1 MIIETI
7 ISTLDSRGQ
16 ANFAPFGIKKENNF
30 IYISPYIPSRTLE
43 NLNLNKCAVVNYTD
57 DVRYFVD
64 CLVGEKK
71 FKKLKSF
78 DIDGFYLQDCLSHEE
93 VKVVSIK
100 DDKIRP
106 TFKCEI
112 IGEYT
117 HKKFLGFNRAK
128 ASILEACIL
137 ASRLKMLDEKKIRN
151 ELDYLYISVKK
162 TGSYKELR
170 SWKKINRFIE
180 AHFEKKQR
188 K

>member
-7 ISTLDSRGQ
+7 ISTVNSKGKV
-16 ANFAPFGIKKENNF
+16 NFAPFGIKKNNNF

-43 NLNLNKCAVVNYTD
+43 NLNLNKCAVINYTD

-64 CLVGEKK
+64 CLVGEKN
-71 FKKLKSF
+71 FKTLRSF
-78 DIDGFYLQDCLSHEE
+78 NIDGFYLKGCLSHEE
-93 VKVVSIK
+93 VRVVSIK
-100 DDKIRP
+100 NDKIRP

-112 IGEYT
+112 VGEYN

-137 ASRLKMLDEKKIRN
+137 ASRLKILDEKKIRN
-151 ELDYLYISVKK
+151 ELDYLNISVKK

-170 SWKKINRFIE
+170 SWKKLNKFIE
-180 AHFEKKQR
+180 DYFENKER

>member
-7 ISTLDSRGQ
+7 ISTVNSKGKV
-16 ANFAPFGIKKENNF
+16 NFAPFGVKKDNNY

-43 NLNLNKCAVVNYTD
+43 NLNMNKCAVINYTD

-78 DIDGFYLQDCLSHEE
+78 KINGFYLEGCLSHEE
-93 VKVVSIK
+93 VRVVSIK
-100 DDKIRP
+100 NDKVRP

-112 IGEYT
+112 VGEYT

-137 ASRLKMLDEKKIRN
+137 ASRLKILDEKKIRE
-151 ELDYLYISVKK
+151 ELDYLHISVKK

-170 SWKKINRFIE
+170 SWKKINKFIE
-180 AHFEKKQR
+180 NYFENKQR